1 MNKLILVSTLF
12 LSINIFTK
20 ESIWTCTDE
29 NNFITSFKL
38 DDYKNSV
45 IHMGSIV
52 SNDDDSSNAGETY
65 SINEELEV
73 LKWDTYKLIAYDFD
87 KGGGIYIR
95 IFDFE
100 SRTNTILVPGD
111 GSEQPY
117 ATKATCFVY

>member
-1 MNKLILVSTLF
+1 MKVIVFCTLILVSLN
-12 LSINIFTK
+12 SFTK

-29 NNFITSFKL
+29 SNFITSFKL

-73 LKWDTYKLIAYDFD
+73 LKWDTYKLIAYDFSE
-87 KGGGIYIR
+87 GGIYIR

>member
-1 MNKLILVSTLF
+1 MKVIVFCTLILVSLN
-12 LSINIFTK
+12 SFTK

-29 NNFITSFKL
+29 SNFITSFKL

-73 LKWDTYKLIAYDFD
+73 LKWDTYKLIAYDLSE
-87 KGGGIYIR
+87 GGIYIR